1 MASVN
6 ELYEAAMKL
15 PPADREQLAERLFQS
30 VLPEVPG
37 EEISSEE
44 SAKEWGEEI
53 ARRAEALE
61 RGELPTRDAWEAL
74 DDLRQKL
81 RAMRGQ

>member
-1 MASVN
+1 MATVN

-15 PPADREQLAERLFQS
+15 PAAEREDLADRLYQS

-37 EEISSEE
+37 EEISQEE
-44 SAKEWGEEI
+44 WEKVWGEEI

-61 RGELPTRDAWEAL
+61 RGELQTRDAWEAL
-74 DDLRQKL
+74 EDLRQKL
-81 RAMRGQ
+81 RAKRGQ

>member
-1 MASVN
+1 MPTVD
-6 ELYEAAMKL
+6 ELFVQAMKL
-15 PPADREQLAERLFQS
+15 PAAEREELADRLFQS

-37 EEISSEE
+37 EEISREE
-44 SAKEWGEEI
+44 WEREWGEEI

-61 RGELPTRDAWEAL
+61 RGELQTRDAWEAL
-74 DDLRQKL
+74 EELRQKL